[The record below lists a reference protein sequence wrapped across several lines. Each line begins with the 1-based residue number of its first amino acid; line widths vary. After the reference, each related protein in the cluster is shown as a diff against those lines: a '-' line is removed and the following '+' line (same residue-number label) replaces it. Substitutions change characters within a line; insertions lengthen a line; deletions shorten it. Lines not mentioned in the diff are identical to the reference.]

1 MQHTIEYISVL
12 TVRDQLMLLQVKHLK
27 TYFYTRSGP
36 VKAVDD
42 ISYDISAG
50 EIVALVGESGCGKTV
65 GALSLL
71 RLIPEPPGKIVGG
84 EAWFHDQDLLKLS
97 SKEMRRMRGGKI
109 SMVFQEPMTSL
120 NPVLTVRRQLCEGL
134 VEHQGMDWEQA
145 RQESARLLERVG
157 IPDGGRRL
165 NQYPHQFSGGM
176 RQRVMLAI
184 ALSCQPSLIIA
195 DEPTTAVDVTIQ
207 AQLLELINNL
217 TQEFQVA
224 VLLITHNLGVVAK
237 YAHRVNVMY
246 AGRIVEKGTVQDV
259 FYHPQHPYTVAL
271 LQSVPRLDWDK
282 SEKLIPIEGQP
293 PDLLRRPLGCA
304 FHPRC
309 TWAIPD
315 CHETWPELIQ
325 VGDQHWAACDVM
337 PAT

>member
-1 MQHTIEYISVL
+1 
-12 TVRDQLMLLQVKHLK
+12 MLLQVNHLK

-42 ISYDISAG
+42 ISYDISPG

-71 RLIPEPPGKIVGG
+71 RLIPEPPGKIVDG
-84 EAWFHDQDLLKLS
+84 EAWFHDRDLLTLNP
-97 SKEMRRMRGGKI
+97 KEIRQIRGGKI

-145 RQESARLLERVG
+145 RQESARLLDIVG
-157 IPDGGRRL
+157 IPDGARRL
-165 NQYPHQFSGGM
+165 DQYPHQFSGGM

-207 AQLLELINNL
+207 AQLLELINDL

-246 AGRIVEKGTVQDV
+246 AGRIVEKGTVHDI
-259 FYHPQHPYTVAL
+259 FNHPRHPYTMAL

-282 SEKLIPIEGQP
+282 NEKLVPIEGQP
-293 PDLLRRPLGCA
+293 PDLLRRPPGCA

-309 TWAIPD
+309 KWAIPA

-325 VGDQHWAACDVM
+325 MGEQHWAACDVM
-337 PAT
+337 PTT

>member
-1 MQHTIEYISVL
+1 
-12 TVRDQLMLLQVKHLK
+12 MLLQVDHLK
-27 TYFYTRSGP
+27 TYFYTRAGP
-36 VKAVDD
+36 VKAVDG
-42 ISYDISAG
+42 ISYDIAPG

-71 RLIPEPPGKIVGG
+71 RLIPEPPGKIVEG
-84 EAWFHDQDLLKLS
+84 EAWFNQQDLLQLS
-97 SKEMRRMRGGKI
+97 PKEIRQIRGSKI

-120 NPVLTVRRQLCEGL
+120 NPVLTVRRQLSEGL
-134 VEHQGMDWEQA
+134 VEHQGMDWTQA
-145 RQESARLLERVG
+145 RQESARLLQLVG
-157 IPDGGRRL
+157 IPDGERRL
-165 NQYPHQFSGGM
+165 DQYPHQFSGGM

-207 AQLLELINNL
+207 AQLLELINQL

-246 AGRIVEKGTVQDV
+246 AGRIVEKGTVQDI
-259 FYHPQHPYTVAL
+259 FHHPSHPYTVAL

-282 SEKLIPIEGQP
+282 SEKLVPIEGQP
-293 PDLLRRPLGCA
+293 PDLLRRPPGCA

-309 TWAIPD
+309 AWAIPA
-315 CHETWPELIQ
+315 CSEAWPELIQ
-325 VGDQHWAACDVM
+325 VGEQHWAACDVM

>member
-1 MQHTIEYISVL
+1 
-12 TVRDQLMLLQVKHLK
+12 MLLQVDHLK
-27 TYFYTRSGP
+27 TYFYTRAGP
-36 VKAVDD
+36 VKAVDG
-42 ISYDISAG
+42 ISYDIAPG

-71 RLIPEPPGKIVGG
+71 RLIPEPPGKIVEGA
-84 EAWFHDQDLLKLS
+84 AWFNQQDLLQLS
-97 SKEMRRMRGGKI
+97 PKEMRQIRGGKI

-120 NPVLTVRRQLCEGL
+120 NPVLTVRRQLSEGL
-134 VEHQGMDWEQA
+134 VEHQGMDWTQA
-145 RQESARLLERVG
+145 RQESARLLQLVG
-157 IPDGGRRL
+157 IPDGERRL
-165 NQYPHQFSGGM
+165 DQYPHQFSGGM

-207 AQLLELINNL
+207 AQLLELINQL

-246 AGRIVEKGTVQDV
+246 AGRIVEKGTVQDI
-259 FYHPQHPYTVAL
+259 FHHPRHPYTVAL

-282 SEKLIPIEGQP
+282 SEKLVPIEGQP
-293 PDLLRRPLGCA
+293 PDLLRRPPGCA

-309 TWAIPD
+309 AWAIPA
-315 CHETWPELIQ
+315 CSEAWPELIQ
-325 VGDQHWAACDVM
+325 VGEQHWAACDVM